1 VTSAPSPMLGVQGAI
16 ISLLRGDAALLAMVG
31 VMRGAEATP
40 ASTVY
45 DFVPEQVPYPFVV
58 VGEAIETP
66 DNRHGGFGRQTVP
79 TLHVWDQY
87 RGYTRVLRIGSR
99 ITELLDHQPL
109 TVPGVDWIATR
120 YEFGQTLTDPEPPG
134 DIRHL
139 VLRYRVV
146 TEQHP

>member
-1 VTSAPSPMLGVQGAI
+1 MSTAPSPMLPVQGALH
-16 ISLLRGDAALLAMVG
+16 SVLSGDSTLGALIEG
-31 VMRGAEATP
+31 I
-40 ASTVY
+40 Y
-45 DFVPEQVPYPFVV
+45 DYLPEDVPYPFVHL
-58 VGEAIETP
+58 GEAVETP

-87 RGYTRVLRIGSR
+87 RGYARVLRIGAR

-109 TVPGVDWIATR
+109 TIPGHDWIATR
-120 YEFGQTLTDPEPPG
+120 FEFSQTLTDPEPPG
-134 DIRHL
+134 NIRHL